1 MLKSPILELRP
12 STNRIETA
20 KERDNILESK
30 ARELLNSRGISL
42 DDDEDISRA
51 ADLILY
57 GKRRDQ
63 VNYAIRAL
71 NRVTSKTWKDFLD
84 ELRKL
89 SGPFKHFSTQFSQ
102 GTY

>member
-1 MLKSPILELRP
+1 MLQSPILELRP
-12 STNRIETA
+12 STNRIESA

-89 SGPFKHFSTQFSQ
+89 SGPFSL
-102 GTY
+102 YR

>member
-63 VNYAIRAL
+63 VN
-71 NRVTSKTWKDFLD
+71 RVTSKTWKDFLD

-89 SGPFKHFSTQFSQ
+89 SGPFSL
-102 GTY
+102 YR